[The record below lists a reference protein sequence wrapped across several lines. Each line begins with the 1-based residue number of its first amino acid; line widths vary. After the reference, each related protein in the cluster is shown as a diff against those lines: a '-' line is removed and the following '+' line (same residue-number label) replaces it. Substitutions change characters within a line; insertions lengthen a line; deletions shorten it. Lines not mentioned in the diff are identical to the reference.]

1 MEFFQPVK
9 QLTRRFI
16 TLNVNRFIYVI
27 SSTVEF
33 KTLVIDLNTKEQLFE
48 GVNSKGEELENIRGF
63 GYAQRTIE
71 IKKEKGLPYDRITL
85 FDTGDFYDTFK
96 VIPFLGGFEIDANP
110 IKENTNLFD
119 EFGEDILGLT
129 EESREILVQYYT
141 DVIRRELIGR

>member
-1 MEFFQPVK
+1 MHK
-9 QLTRRFI
+9 GQLK
-16 TLNVNRFIYVI
+16 
-27 SSTVEF
+27 S
-33 KTLVIDLNTKEQLFE
+33 
-48 GVNSKGEELENIRGF
+48 
-63 GYAQRTIE
+63 
-71 IKKEKGLPYDRITL
+71 KKEKGLPYDRITL

>member
-110 IKENTNLFD
+110 IK
-119 EFGEDILGLT
+119 
-129 EESREILVQYYT
+129 RKHKLV
-141 DVIRRELIGR
+141 

>member
-71 IKKEKGLPYDRITL
+71 IKKGKGLAL
-85 FDTGDFYDTFK
+85 
-96 VIPFLGGFEIDANP
+96 
-110 IKENTNLFD
+110 
-119 EFGEDILGLT
+119 
-129 EESREILVQYYT
+129 
-141 DVIRRELIGR
+141 